1 MKTKFTLSTLALLTA
16 LTGGS
21 AGAAAIEQLTLYSSR
36 TSYMQMAEPP
46 GTVVVG
52 NPSIADVTINGN
64 QVFLHGRNYGS
75 TNIMIFDTKGQL
87 AQEFEVVVQEGAQN
101 HVTVY
106 KGGPS
111 ITFACIND
119 CQPTMKPGD
128 NPEYLRDVAN
138 GFKAVTNM
146 ATGQKSS
153 DGTDEVPTPP
163 PAQ

>member
-1 MKTKFTLSTLALLTA
+1 MKSKFVISTLALLAATTA
-16 LTGGS
+16 GA
-21 AGAAAIEQLTLYSSR
+21 AGAAAVEQLTLYSSR

-52 NPSIADVTINGN
+52 NPSIADVTINGS

-87 AQEFEVVVQEGAQN
+87 AREFEVVVQEGAQN
-101 HVTVY
+101 HVTVF
-106 KGGPS
+106 KGPGS
-111 ITFACIND
+111 LTFACAAD
-119 CQPTMKPGD
+119 CQPTMRPGD
-128 NPEYLRDVAN
+128 IHEWFNDVSSE
-138 GFKAVTNM
+138 FKKVTEM

-153 DGTDEVPTPP
+153 DGTDEVPAPP